1 MEMNSELGSKVL
13 DYSSRIEK
21 FMNLFGFNEL
31 DRDDYAGEPA
41 ESISSALKWICM
53 DGRFPKDELDEYLE
67 EYSFCV
73 GSLAELL
80 ENELHKEK
88 MDEFFVF
95 LKNLREKM

>member
-1 MEMNSELGSKVL
+1 MLSISVWKVSTIFEAVPL
-13 DYSSRIEK
+13 
-21 FMNLFGFNEL
+21 
-31 DRDDYAGEPA
+31 PA
-41 ESISSALKWICM
+41 ESISSALKWLCM
-53 DGRFPKDELDEYLE
+53 DGRFPKDELDGYLE
-67 EYSFCV
+67 EYSFCE